1 MGVIW
6 GNLRTRMEKGLV
18 VSLISRVWRRLRR
31 RKKTP
36 KPQDFAGATLSEL
49 FDFIKSQ
56 ELVPDLKENEDR
68 LKQILGDSSD
78 LTFRHLMFGREL
90 KVPIMVVHVD
100 GMVGS
105 EALMNG
111 LIGPVLEKG
120 LRLPE
125 EKYGDHLNR
134 DELFALIKQQVLLLS
149 SVHEVAELEEVLD
162 YLVRGHAVLLIDGVT
177 KALACEVKGWS
188 ERNVEQPTT
197 EVVVRGPQHAFVENR
212 RVNTTLLR
220 RTIASPLLWFEDFKV
235 GAVTN
240 TIVTI
245 AYIKGIVDDGLVEE
259 VRQRIKS
266 IEIDAVFESGYIEE
280 LIEDAPYSPFPTIL
294 RTERP
299 DKVAAGL
306 LEGRVAII
314 IDGTPY
320 VLVIPATFATFLT
333 AAEDYYER
341 AFTGS
346 FIRAVRA
353 FAFFL
358 ALTLPSTYVA
368 ITNFHQELL
377 PTSLTLSIAAQREGV
392 PFVAIL
398 EALFLEFSFE
408 LLREA
413 GIRLPKAIGPTIS
426 IVGALILGEAAV
438 SAGLVSPA
446 LVIVVAATAIASF
459 ISPIYSM
466 SISVHLLRFPM
477 IILAGTLGLFG
488 VIMGL
493 AAILIHLCAVRSFGV
508 PYLTPLAPMILSE
521 WKDTVV
527 RLPLWQMDT
536 RPKSLVKQEYIRQ
549 SPRQRPQPPKQDDN

>member
-1 MGVIW
+1 
-6 GNLRTRMEKGLV
+6 
-18 VSLISRVWRRLRR
+18 
-31 RKKTP
+31 
-36 KPQDFAGATLSEL
+36 
-49 FDFIKSQ
+49 
-56 ELVPDLKENEDR
+56 
-68 LKQILGDSSD
+68 
-78 LTFRHLMFGREL
+78 MFGREL

-197 EVVVRGPQHAFVENR
+197 EVAVRGPQHAFVENR

-346 FIRAVRA
+346 FVRAVRA

-413 GIRLPKAIGPTIS
+413 GIRLPKAIGPAIS

-536 RPKSLVKQEYIRQ
+536 GPKSLVKQEYIRQ